1 MSKIKVAHIV
11 CDLLQGGG
19 QKSALDLIGAT
30 DNELENYL
38 ILLED
43 KKIYNP
49 DGVRVFSVVKDKK
62 KYKKLDMIGDYL
74 LSVKLN
80 RILESLN
87 IDIVVS
93 HMEVTAKVVRFIKSK
108 KIYYIR
114 TDITRELQTL
124 KEKSIFR
131 YIKRDI
137 LYKKN
142 FSDQCLITISKDTEK
157 KISKYITCKKIET
170 IYNPFDVKKIKI
182 LSEESSRIQMTYD
195 YIIQIGNDMKVKRQ
209 DILLEAFSMIENKEI
224 KLLLL
229 GTERSDT
236 ILNLIKK
243 FNIDE
248 DRVVF
253 YPYTTNPYPFIK
265 QAKLLV
271 LSSQREG
278 LPRVIVE
285 SLILKTPVVSTD
297 CDTGPREILVDELRR
312 FLARV
317 NDPKDLSEK
326 IDLAL
331 QNYPT
336 IEEKYIEQFDIT
348 TIKEKFIKY
357 LHEAKSNA

>member
-19 QKSALDLIGAT
+19 QKSTLDLIGAT

-49 DGVRVFSVVKDKK
+49 DGVKVFSVVKDKK

-93 HMEVTAKVVRFIKSK
+93 HMEVTAKVLKFIKIPK
-108 KIYYIR
+108 VFYMR
-114 TDITRELQTL
+114 VDITHELKTL
-124 KEKSIFR
+124 KNKSYLRYLKRKKVYQKIFSNQNLIAISEDTR
-131 YIKRDI
+131 
-137 LYKKN
+137 KN
-142 FSDQCLITISKDTEK
+142 ISKF
-157 KISKYITCKKIET
+157 ISTNRLET
-170 IYNPFDVKKIKI
+170 IYNPFDLEKIK
-182 LSEESSRIQMTYD
+182 EESAKTDYFDINGK
-195 YIIQIGNDMKVKRQ
+195 YIIQIGNDIKRKRQ
-209 DILLEAFSMIENKEI
+209 DILLEAFSKIKNKDI

-229 GTERSDT
+229 GTQKNKE

-243 FNIDE
+243 LNINSN
-248 DRVVF
+248 RIIFHPFVA
-253 YPYTTNPYPFIK
+253 NPYPFIK
-265 QAKLLV
+265 NARLLV
-271 LSSQREG
+271 MSSEREG